1 MKLIFLL
8 AHATLFFRGVDATE
22 RNLSNNP
29 NNDADD
35 IIHTIKLEL
44 MQVQSLKKELMQKSQ
59 NLKSFSLGKMGAIE
73 ILEKD
78 LQELKA
84 DNMGLKKDVGDLETD
99 SRGLDKD
106 VKNILK
112 ESDLLKEQV
121 TKLDRLHTD
130 LECDVD
136 IISIDVKVLNSGW
149 WDAAIVKVDADDVMK
164 LGICQGGCD
173 NDDDCAGELICIARN
188 VNEPLPTGCLGLT
201 YSKLDFCGRKE

>member
-22 RNLSNNP
+22 GNLSNNP
-29 NNDADD
+29 NNDADN
-35 IIHTIKLEL
+35 IIQTIKQEL
-44 MQVQSLKKELMQKSQ
+44 MQVQSLKEELMQKSQ
-59 NLKSFSLGKMGAIE
+59 NLKRGTLEM
-73 ILEKD
+73 LEKD
-78 LQELKA
+78 LQGLKRDNTELKRGVR
-84 DNMGLKKDVGDLETD
+84 DVKKD
-99 SRGLDKD
+99 SRVLDEEIT
-106 VKNILK
+106 NILS
-112 ESDLLKEQV
+112 ESDLLKKKV
-121 TKLDRLHTD
+121 TKLDRLYTD

-136 IISIDVKVLNSGW
+136 IISIDVQVLNTGW